1 MSHIYKVLNHM
12 KTQIPEENF
21 TELDHKK
28 MRKAALNITRNH
40 REKRRKKLAAVAAC
54 FALICVLALSNQ
66 TVSAY
71 VREKITGVLA
81 YLNQKEGYQA
91 EQIGDSGL
99 SKPLTQTKN
108 GFTVTLN
115 QFVCSDSEVFI
126 DYSLSA
132 KDLRK
137 HYGIDESGEDYI
149 DASVQIQH
157 DGKNVTEQLFS
168 KGGDGMMTND
178 VENPQLAKNT
188 GSDENTVEIIDYTYG
203 EGFLFEN
210 KDLDVEIDLYQ
221 HGKKLGTYRF
231 PVTVKQ
237 LFDQKELQMHKE
249 IADMSFTKATSS
261 VYRMHIYGT
270 YKINEKKYYDVARVQ
285 VYDEDGKLLL
295 NSSST
300 VDENGIFEKE
310 FVRNRSDDSGKY
322 TIQVN
327 DEHGKM
333 IDSFKIELK

>member
-1 MSHIYKVLNHM
+1 MSRIYKVLNHM

-21 TELDHKK
+21 SELDHKK

-40 REKRRKKLAAVAAC
+40 KEKRRKKLAAVAAC
-54 FALICVLALSNQ
+54 FALICALALSNQ

-81 YLNQKEGYQA
+81 YLNQNEGYQA

-99 SKPLTQTKN
+99 LKPLTQTKN

-132 KDLRK
+132 QNLRK
-137 HYGIDESGEDYI
+137 HYGVDESGQDYI
-149 DASVQIQH
+149 DASIQIQH

-168 KGGDGMMTND
+168 KSGGGMMTND
-178 VENPQLAKNT
+178 VDNPQLAKNT
-188 GSDENTVEIIDYTYG
+188 GSDTNTVEIIDYTYG

-210 KDLDVEIDLYQ
+210 KDLDVEVNLYQ
-221 HGKKLGTYRF
+221 HGEKIGTYHF

-237 LFDQKELQMHKE
+237 LFDQKKLQMHKE

-261 VYRMHIYGT
+261 VYRMHVYGT
-270 YKINEKKYYDVARVQ
+270 YKINKKKYYDAVRVQ
-285 VYDEDGKLLL
+285 VYDEDGKQLL

-300 VDENGIFEKE
+300 VDDNGVFEEE
-310 FVRNRSDDSGKY
+310 FIRNRSDDSGKY

-333 IDSFKIELK
+333 IDSFEIELN